1 MKIGINATQLLL
13 VEKSGISFAVEEL
26 VRALIQLTRDT
37 GDELVL
43 YLPRRYELQTHK
55 NVTLKVLHWPG
66 RVLWTQLRLGWELV
80 VRPPDF
86 FLDISNFIPL
96 MAMFS
101 RARRFFVTHDLAF
114 LDFPRQYTFRTRTFL
129 TFGHWYSGLLS
140 ERVFAVSE
148 YTRSRI
154 EFHFPQWISKTTVV
168 EFGLRKS
175 FLENLKNAEDS
186 VTPHDSEHYL
196 LFVGRIDPKKNL
208 EQLILGFH
216 QWNKNHFYRLLLCG
230 SMSGWHENQYVET
243 LKQLT
248 NHLQITERVEFTG
261 FVSDQKLAE
270 LYACADAVVLPS
282 FGEGFGLPIIE
293 GLAAGKRVMVSEK
306 TGGISSA
313 LKERLVFCRHDASG
327 IAEGLDRLISSSTPK
342 ALEWST
348 FDEVAK
354 KIYQSIII

>member
-1 MKIGINATQLLL
+1 MKIGINASQMLLE
-13 VEKSGISFAVEEL
+13 EKSGISFAVEEL
-26 VRALIQLTRDT
+26 VSAFVQLTQET

-43 YLPRRYELQTHK
+43 YVPRSYEMRTHQH
-55 NVTLKVLHWPG
+55 VTLKVLHWPG
-66 RVLWTQLRLGWELV
+66 RILWTQFRLGWELV
-80 VRPPDF
+80 VHPPDF

-101 RARRFFVTHDLAF
+101 RTRNFFVTHDLAF
-114 LDFPRQYTFRTRTFL
+114 LDFPRRYPLSTRTFL

-154 EFHFPQWISKTTVV
+154 EHHFPRWIQKTTVV
-168 EFGLRKS
+168 QFGLRKS
-175 FLENLKNAEDS
+175 FLENLRRVEIPI
-186 VTPHDSEHYL
+186 TPRSSKPYL

-208 EQLILGFH
+208 KQLILGFH
-216 QWNKNHFYRLLLCG
+216 QWNKNHSYQLVLCG
-230 SMSGWHENQYVET
+230 SMSGWHENQYVDT

-248 NHLQITERVEFTG
+248 DRLRITDEVVFTG

-293 GLAAGKRVMVSEK
+293 GLAAGKRVLVSEK
-306 TGGISSA
+306 TGGISCA
-313 LKERLVFCRHDASG
+313 LKDRLVFCRHDESG
-327 IAEGLDRLISSSTPK
+327 IAEGLDRLVSSAAPK
-342 ALEWST
+342 TLEWCT
-348 FDEVAK
+348 FDDVAK
-354 KIYQSIII
+354 KIYQCIIT